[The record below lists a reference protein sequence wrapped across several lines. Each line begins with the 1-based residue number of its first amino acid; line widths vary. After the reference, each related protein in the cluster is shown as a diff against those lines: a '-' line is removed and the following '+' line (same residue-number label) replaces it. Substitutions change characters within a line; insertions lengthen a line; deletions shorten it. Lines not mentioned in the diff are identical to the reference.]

1 MQNILLIAH
10 LLGAGAIGF
19 FILKAFIQLYKNQSS
34 EYKNSS
40 IQIGMSA
47 GYQLA
52 TGSLL
57 ALNIQTTQGLLN
69 FCNKMGLYLGIV
81 LLVESI
87 LFYRMQKNQSWIA
100 PARFVFS
107 SLSLGIIFTLA
118 TVFHIYGNI

>member
-10 LLGAGAIGF
+10 LFGATAIGF
-19 FILKAFIQLYKNQSS
+19 LILKTFIQLYKNQSS
-34 EYKNSS
+34 EYKNSA
-40 IQIGMSA
+40 IQIGASA

-57 ALNIQTTQGLLN
+57 AFNIQTTQGLLN

-87 LFYRMQKNQSWIA
+87 LFYRMQKNQNWIA

-107 SLSLGIIFTLA
+107 SLSLGLVVTLA